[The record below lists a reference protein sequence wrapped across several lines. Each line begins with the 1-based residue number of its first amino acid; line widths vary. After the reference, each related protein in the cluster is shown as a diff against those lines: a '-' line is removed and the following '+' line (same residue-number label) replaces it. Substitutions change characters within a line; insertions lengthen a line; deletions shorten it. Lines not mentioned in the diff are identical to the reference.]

1 VVMAFAFVMLE
12 VGFWLGTRLAL
23 PGVLMR
29 IGVLPVAAANL
40 LAAVGVGLFLV
51 TSHRPA
57 QWINAKRVTHSG

>member
-1 VVMAFAFVMLE
+1 
-12 VGFWLGTRLAL
+12 
-23 PGVLMR
+23 MR

-57 QWINAKRVTHSG
+57 HWMNAKRVTHPG